1 MATSMPPVK
10 VYLHGCRY
18 VIGEDERPIADI
30 ANFTDFLAQNQM
42 IDDADLWG
50 WNRYRLTRRSAMELG
65 TEAAHHTLAAL
76 GSDRHKVDAAI
87 LCGTRFSSNV
97 DGHADVVGRFLQ
109 SLDLREAIPYGV
121 SLNRC
126 ATLAAGLS
134 LAESLVVSG
143 KHRAILLTACD
154 TSEDDTRL
162 RPFAI
167 FSDGAASCVVV
178 RDIPGEFELI
188 ATAAA
193 VDAAAMRPNGEIS
206 AALARR
212 VNADLE
218 SRSGVP
224 VDAIKRLTHNNLFK
238 PIVMIKEQQAGFRRD
253 QLFMDNIGR
262 IGHVFA
268 SDPLINL
275 IDLLGSGALDKND
288 VVAMGSSVSGA
299 RFGALLRAV

>member
-1 MATSMPPVK
+1 MTPAK
-10 VYLHGCRY
+10 IYLHGCRY
-18 VIGEDERPIADI
+18 VIGEDERPVADI
-30 ANFTDFLAQNQM
+30 ANFSDFLVQNQM

-50 WNRYRLTRRSAMELG
+50 WDRYRLTRRSAIELG
-65 TEAAHHTLAAL
+65 AEAAQRTLAAF
-76 GSDRHKVDAAI
+76 GSRRHEVDAAI
-87 LCGTRFSSNV
+87 LCGTRFPSDV

-109 SLDLREAIPYGV
+109 SLDLRETIPYGV

-126 ATLAAGLS
+126 ATLMAGLS

-154 TSEDDTRL
+154 TSDNEPRL
-162 RPFAI
+162 RPFAT
-167 FSDGAASCVVV
+167 FSDGAASCVIT
-178 RDIPGEFELI
+178 RDISGEFELI
-188 ATAAA
+188 TTAAA

-224 VDAIKRLTHNNLFK
+224 IDRIKRLTHNNLFK
-238 PIVMIKEQQAGFRRD
+238 PIVMIKEQQAGFRKD

-288 VVAMGSSVSGA
+288 LVAMGSSVSGA
-299 RFGALLRAV
+299 RFGALLRVV